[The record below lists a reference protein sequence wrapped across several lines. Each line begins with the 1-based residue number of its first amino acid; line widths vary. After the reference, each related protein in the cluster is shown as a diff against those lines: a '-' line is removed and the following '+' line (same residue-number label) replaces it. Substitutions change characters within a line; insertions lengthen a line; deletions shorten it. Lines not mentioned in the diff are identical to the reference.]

1 MVPVGADVSKLKDNL
16 AEGGRA
22 VEQFEGQVKDATK
35 ATQDL
40 GSKGQKSTRDLISEI
55 AKMSGAERSIEN
67 YRRQLGQ
74 MTKDIQDLTV
84 NYRNLSKEQQNSD
97 VGKQTLQRIQEL
109 TAKASEYKDAIM
121 DAQQAIKVA
130 ASDTMY
136 WDAAKQG
143 IQALSGALQGLASAG
158 ILSADSQEDLVAVIA
173 NLKAIESATNAV
185 IAIGNSLQKQSALMT
200 GIAAVQSKALAKAKT
215 LEAAATGKASIAQKA
230 FNIIAAMNPYVLLAT
245 AIIAVVGALAA
256 FTLHSKKAKEAEEA
270 AQKAHEDY
278 MDSMSDSIS
287 KMGDAAYTF
296 DTLVKKYKAC
306 RTEAEKQQF
315 LKDYKTKLDDLGIS
329 VNDINGLEQVFINKT
344 EDFRKACILRAQAMG
359 LESLQADKY
368 KEMMSDLMSMQDL
381 LSKQAGTRVD
391 EKTPLFDL
399 LKKFN
404 VYGKYDVKSKTG
416 LVERLGKDYFV
427 IGPEVAKDAEKAI
440 RDYYS
445 KTSQTI
451 ADEQKAL
458 EDQVK
463 SLDLGD
469 AFNFNGKGSSG
480 TTTPTTTGGKSKPER
495 IADDGTK
502 KQLQEQ
508 LSLLQTEL
516 AYMQAGTDEWK
527 NQLAEIEKVKAQL
540 KEITDAEEAFTNR
553 LNNPIEPLELPVVPK
568 IEGKVEYQ
576 EKLQVKPV
584 MNPADLREEYETAS
598 KLAGDLSE
606 YVRLGVMDKSKA
618 EAMLANV
625 NETLASHGI
634 KIPVQLELDEEE
646 FESAIDNIR
655 DKMESVADVI
665 SAPIHAIDSVKNAFE
680 SMQET
685 LEDPDADAW
694 DKFFAVFQTGENIIA
709 AVSTVLEVLNTI
721 MGIVDATKKKDTATT
736 LTNMGVEAASIP
748 VKEASATANLTEGV
762 TAGFAAAGNGAK
774 SVSSIPIV
782 GWELAGVAL
791 AAIMA
796 AVIAAASTAKGF
808 ADGGVIGGK
817 GYSKTGDLIYARL
830 NAGELI
836 LNERQQRELI
846 KQLNTPYVV
855 NNTSVGGQVEF
866 KVKGTELV
874 GVLDNYYKKQANI

>member
-1 MVPVGADVSKLKDNL
+1 MANELMVPVGADVSKLKDNL

-109 TAKASEYKDAIM
+109 TQKASAYKDAIM
-121 DAQQAIKVA
+121 DAQQAIRVA

-143 IQALSGALQGLASAG
+143 IQALSGALQGLAAAG
-158 ILSADSQEDLVAVIA
+158 ILSAESQEDLVAVIA
-173 NLKAIESATNAV
+173 NLKAIEAATNAV
-185 IAIGNSLQKQSALMT
+185 IQIGTALQKQSALMT

-215 LEAAATGKASIAQKA
+215 LEAAATGKASLAQKV
-230 FNIIAAMNPYVLLAT
+230 FNAVALLNPYVLLAT

-256 FTLHSKKAKEAEEA
+256 FTLHSNKAKEAEEA

-315 LKDYKTKLDDLGIS
+315 LKDYKSKLDDLGIS

-359 LESLQADKY
+359 LETMQADSY
-368 KEMMSDLMSMQDL
+368 KQMMSEIIKARDL
-381 LSKQAGTRVD
+381 AAETGGNTRVN
-391 EKTPLFDL
+391 EGTPLFDM
-399 LKKFN
+399 LKEYG
-404 VYGKYDVKSKTG
+404 VYDKYVS
-416 LVERLGKDYFV
+416 RWGKDYV
-427 IGPEVAKDAEKAI
+427 VTTNDVLNDLEAAI
-440 RDYYS
+440 R
-445 KTSQTI
+445 KKFAQTSQEI

-463 SLDLGD
+463 DLDLGD
-469 AFNFNGKGSSG
+469 VFNFSGKGSSG
-480 TTTPTTTGGKSKPER
+480 TTTPTTTGGSKVKPER

-508 LSLLQTEL
+508 LSLLQQDL

-553 LNNPIEPLELPVVPK
+553 LNNPIEPIELPVMPK

-584 MNPADLREEYETAS
+584 MSPADLKEEYETAA

-634 KIPVQLELDEEE
+634 KIPVELEIDEEE
-646 FESAIDNIR
+646 IESAIDNIR
-655 DKMESVADVI
+655 DKMESIADVI

-694 DKFFAVFQTGENIIA
+694 DKFFGVFQTGEAIIG
-709 AVSTVLEVLNTI
+709 AVSTALAIFKTIQELLNKSKEKGTQETI
-721 MGIVDATKKKDTATT
+721 KE
-736 LTNMGVEAASIP
+736 MGVEAASIG
-748 VKEASATANLTEGV
+748 VKGAVASAAITE
-762 TAGFAAAGNGAK
+762 AAAEGTVAGAQSAK
-774 SVSSIPIV
+774 SVASIPI
-782 GWELAGVAL
+782 AGPAL
-791 AAIMA
+791 AVAAIIAVMA
-796 AVIAAASTAKGF
+796 AIVGMIAMAKGF
-808 ADGGVIGGK
+808 ATGGVVGGHS
-817 GYSKTGDLIYARL
+817 YSGDKILTRL
-830 NAGELI
+830 NSGELI
-836 LNERQQRELI
+836 LNKKQQDDMLQ
-846 KQLNTPYVV
+846 QLDAPYVDST
-855 NNTSVGGQVEF
+855 NTISIPSRI
-866 KVKGTELV
+866 ELV
-874 GVLDNYYKKQANI
+874 ADGDNLVAAIDTYYKKNSKI